1 MVRPPWCDKLNG
13 KRGPW
18 TADEDSKMLAH
29 VAKHG
34 TGNWTA
40 FPRKAGLE
48 RCGKSCRLRWNNCL
62 RPDLDHDNFTPQEE
76 EMIIRLHAAIG
87 SRWSIIAQQLP
98 GRTDNDVKKC
108 WNSRLRKKLSEMGID
123 PVTHKPLSKILADYG
138 NIGGHVKSGSRIGS
152 LSRDLKNV
160 FTMKPEKYNSILP
173 EGISNIDSHLMTTML
188 PPKIEPVQE
197 CFLNKFNNDSI
208 NGNHSLDLLYQLQ
221 AIKMV
226 TEASGTCA
234 EYQTMLEPYHNVF
247 DEGSSSSSTCS
258 IEAQENLP
266 TSSSWCD
273 FLLED
278 QFLPSDPQAE
288 QENAAELSSK
298 DLTNQAQNVIV
309 TSHGQNP
316 GMMKPKCDQ
325 IIAEVNVGV
334 DLTVQSNTG
343 FGDQV
348 APSSSQHSSF
358 VETIIDGENKIFL
371 DFPNLL
377 EELFNY

>member
-40 FPRKAGLE
+40 VPRKA
-48 RCGKSCRLRWNNCL
+48 
-62 RPDLDHDNFTPQEE
+62 
-76 EMIIRLHAAIG
+76 
-87 SRWSIIAQQLP
+87 AQQLP

-173 EGISNIDSHLMTTML
+173 EGISNIDGHLMTTML
-188 PPKIEPVQE
+188 PPKMEPVQE
-197 CFLNKFNNDSI
+197 CFLNKFNNDSTD
-208 NGNHSLDLLYQLQ
+208 GNHSLDLLYQLQ

-234 EYQTMLEPYHNVF
+234 EYQTMLEPNHNVF

-258 IEAQENLP
+258 IEAQESLP

-309 TSHGQNP
+309 TNHCQNP
-316 GMMKPKCDQ
+316 GMMKPKYDQ

-334 DLTVQSNTG
+334 DLTVQSNIG

>member
-1 MVRPPWCDKLNG
+1 
-13 KRGPW
+13 
-18 TADEDSKMLAH
+18 
-29 VAKHG
+29 
-34 TGNWTA
+34 
-40 FPRKAGLE
+40 
-48 RCGKSCRLRWNNCL
+48 
-62 RPDLDHDNFTPQEE
+62 
-76 EMIIRLHAAIG
+76 
-87 SRWSIIAQQLP
+87 
-98 GRTDNDVKKC
+98 
-108 WNSRLRKKLSEMGID
+108 MGID

-138 NIGGHVKSGSRIGS
+138 NIGGLVKSGSRIGS

-160 FTMKPEKYNSILP
+160 LTMKPEKYNSILP

-188 PPKIEPVQE
+188 PPKMEPVQE
-197 CFLNKFNNDSI
+197 CFLNKFNYDST

-226 TEASGTCA
+226 TEASGACA
-234 EYQTMLEPYHNVF
+234 EFQTMIEPSSYNVF
-247 DEGSSSSSTCS
+247 DEGSSSSSSCS

-266 TSSSWCD
+266 TSSSWCE

-298 DLTNQAQNVIV
+298 DLTSQAQDVIV
-309 TSHGQNP
+309 TSQGQNP
-316 GMMKPKCDQ
+316 RMMKSKCDQ

-334 DLTVQSNTG
+334 DLTVQSNIG

>member
-40 FPRKAGLE
+40 VPRKAGLE

-62 RPDLDHDNFTPQEE
+62 RPDLEHDDFTPQEE

-160 FTMKPEKYNSILP
+160 FTMKPEKYNSIIP
-173 EGISNIDSHLMTTML
+173 EGISNIDGHLMTTML
-188 PPKIEPVQE
+188 PPKMEPVQE

-234 EYQTMLEPYHNVF
+234 EYQTMLEPSHSVF

-278 QFLPSDPQAE
+278 QFLPSDPKK
-288 QENAAELSSK
+288 SK
-298 DLTNQAQNVIV
+298 KTQQNFHPR
-309 TSHGQNP
+309 T
-316 GMMKPKCDQ
+316 
-325 IIAEVNVGV
+325 
-334 DLTVQSNTG
+334 
-343 FGDQV
+343 
-348 APSSSQHSSF
+348 
-358 VETIIDGENKIFL
+358 
-371 DFPNLL
+371 
-377 EELFNY
+377 

>member
-13 KRGPW
+13 KKGPW

-40 FPRKAGLE
+40 VPKKA
-48 RCGKSCRLRWNNCL
+48 
-62 RPDLDHDNFTPQEE
+62 
-76 EMIIRLHAAIG
+76 
-87 SRWSIIAQQLP
+87 
-98 GRTDNDVKKC
+98 
-108 WNSRLRKKLSEMGID
+108 
-123 PVTHKPLSKILADYG
+123 ADYG

-160 FTMKPEKYNSILP
+160 FTVKPEKYNSIIP
-173 EGISNIDSHLMTTML
+173 EGISNIDGHLMTTML
-188 PPKIEPVQE
+188 PPKMEPVQE

-234 EYQTMLEPYHNVF
+234 EYQTMLEPNHSVF

-258 IEAQENLP
+258 IEARENLP

-278 QFLPSDPQAE
+278 QFLPSDPQEE

-316 GMMKPKCDQ
+316 RMMKPKCDQ

-343 FGDQV
+343 FVDQV

>member
-40 FPRKAGLE
+40 VPRKA
-48 RCGKSCRLRWNNCL
+48 
-62 RPDLDHDNFTPQEE
+62 
-76 EMIIRLHAAIG
+76 
-87 SRWSIIAQQLP
+87 AQQLP

-160 FTMKPEKYNSILP
+160 FTMKPEKYNSIIP
-173 EGISNIDSHLMTTML
+173 EGISNIDGHLMTTML
-188 PPKIEPVQE
+188 PPKMEPVQE

-234 EYQTMLEPYHNVF
+234 EYQTMLEPSHSVF

-278 QFLPSDPQAE
+278 QFLPSDPQEE

-309 TSHGQNP
+309 TNHCQNP

-334 DLTVQSNTG
+334 DLTVQSNIG